1 MQTQKL
7 LKKLETNITTKNIT
21 KFSNKKDVINLVSK
35 LNKLNADKL
44 ISEAIDLGNN
54 NYNNN
59 ITKEKYI
66 DFLWEIEN
74 NAISNYLGYLSQKNI
89 KELKELFIKEIE
101 NFKIKANLEINKKE
115 RELNEYKSKCELISE
130 ENNLLNK
137 KLLDFNNRFLSL
149 QKLFKDKEEEII
161 QIKEKLQF
169 YKENEKLI
177 TLFSDNF
184 YDKDP
189 IDIIKSYKEKHEG
202 EINLMHEKE
211 DLKSTIKNL
220 EKKMKEENDENKKNI
235 SILKD
240 KIDGLKLEN
249 NELLENHTDKI
260 GEIIFLNKS
269 NKKLQEKNHLLHK
282 MLYQLYNKLFEAFR
296 LNKNININDKYLN
309 ITEEDFLPNV
319 YDDEELCRYIK
330 IMISTSIPSL
340 SDKLLRETVANANM
354 IFRMFLR
361 NNINLNLRFD
371 PLITF
376 RELKLF
382 MENREDKI
390 KNLENLVKKYQEML
404 SSSENSEKK
413 FENMVRAMEQEKI
426 IKRESY
432 IESGKSFFI
441 KKNSLLNNYSN
452 NIITNVN
459 NEITNM
465 TNTNII
471 SEGNKSIK
479 DKINFLTLSKEYLP
493 TQGFELTSTKNN
505 TNENKNNNA
514 TNMDNIFKIRPK
526 SSSPRITKYKKIEYN
541 KKRIMSTNNAK
552 NNIKNKKYYKEAKY
566 QLLHCLSVVNK
577 NENSFNDT
585 YYKKLRKITIGK
597 RGNILKENGSQKFV
611 NYYKNVKQLVNHT
624 NKLFLYRSRLSP
636 YKYYNSFSL
645 KLKSPKNKIRVVS
658 KEKEHHEKKIKNE
671 IIHKIDKLINEL
683 DINTEKSENKNK
695 DNNPEKIKNKKTQIL
710 QDFFN

>member
-1 MQTQKL
+1 
-7 LKKLETNITTKNIT
+7 
-21 KFSNKKDVINLVSK
+21 
-35 LNKLNADKL
+35 
-44 ISEAIDLGNN
+44 
-54 NYNNN
+54 
-59 ITKEKYI
+59 
-66 DFLWEIEN
+66 
-74 NAISNYLGYLSQKNI
+74 
-89 KELKELFIKEIE
+89 
-101 NFKIKANLEINKKE
+101 
-115 RELNEYKSKCELISE
+115 
-130 ENNLLNK
+130 
-137 KLLDFNNRFLSL
+137 
-149 QKLFKDKEEEII
+149 
-161 QIKEKLQF
+161 
-169 YKENEKLI
+169 
-177 TLFSDNF
+177 
-184 YDKDP
+184 
-189 IDIIKSYKEKHEG
+189 
-202 EINLMHEKE
+202 
-211 DLKSTIKNL
+211 
-220 EKKMKEENDENKKNI
+220 MK
-235 SILKD
+235 
-240 KIDGLKLEN
+240 
-249 NELLENHTDKI
+249 
-260 GEIIFLNKS
+260 
-269 NKKLQEKNHLLHK
+269 
-282 MLYQLYNKLFEAFR
+282 
-296 LNKNININDKYLN
+296 
-309 ITEEDFLPNV
+309 
-319 YDDEELCRYIK
+319 
-330 IMISTSIPSL
+330 SIPSL

-526 SSSPRITKYKKIEYN
+526 SSSPRITKYKIIEYN

-552 NNIKNKKYYKEAKY
+552 NNIKNKKYYKESKY

-645 KLKSPKNKIRVVS
+645 KLKSPKNKIRVIS
-658 KEKEHHEKKIKNE
+658 KEKEYYEKKIKNE
-671 IIHKIDKLINEL
+671 IIHKIDKLINEM

-695 DNNPEKIKNKKTQIL
+695 DNNPEKIKNKKT
-710 QDFFN
+710 

>member
-74 NAISNYLGYLSQKNI
+74 NAISNYLDYLSQKNI

-137 KLLDFNNRFLSL
+137 KLLDFNNRFICL

-526 SSSPRITKYKKIEYN
+526 SSSPRITKYKIIEYN

-552 NNIKNKKYYKEAKY
+552 NNIKNKKYYKESKY

-645 KLKSPKNKIRVVS
+645 KLKSPKNKIRVIS
-658 KEKEHHEKKIKNE
+658 KEKEFYEKKIKNE
-671 IIHKIDKLINEL
+671 IIHKIDKLINEM

-695 DNNPEKIKNKKTQIL
+695 DNNPEKIKNKKT
-710 QDFFN
+710 

>member
-7 LKKLETNITTKNIT
+7 LKKLETNITAKNIT

-137 KLLDFNNRFLSL
+137 KLLDFNNRFICL

-526 SSSPRITKYKKIEYN
+526 SSSPRITKYKIIEYN

-552 NNIKNKKYYKEAKY
+552 NNIKNKKYYKESKY

-645 KLKSPKNKIRVVS
+645 KLKSPKNKIRVIS
-658 KEKEHHEKKIKNE
+658 KEKEFYEKKIKNE
-671 IIHKIDKLINEL
+671 IIHKIDKLINEM

-695 DNNPEKIKNKKTQIL
+695 DNNPEKIKNKKT
-710 QDFFN
+710 

>member
-552 NNIKNKKYYKEAKY
+552 NNIKNKKYYKESKY

-645 KLKSPKNKIRVVS
+645 KLKSPKNNIRVIS
-658 KEKEHHEKKIKNE
+658 KEKEYYEKKIKNE
-671 IIHKIDKLINEL
+671 IIHKIDKLINEM

-695 DNNPEKIKNKKTQIL
+695 DNNPEKIKNKKT
-710 QDFFN
+710 

>member
-137 KLLDFNNRFLSL
+137 KLLDFNNRFLCL

-526 SSSPRITKYKKIEYN
+526 SSSPRITKYKIIEYN

-552 NNIKNKKYYKEAKY
+552 NNIKNKKYYKESKY

-645 KLKSPKNKIRVVS
+645 KLKSPKNKIRVIS
-658 KEKEHHEKKIKNE
+658 KEKEFYEKKIKNE
-671 IIHKIDKLINEL
+671 IIHKIDKLINEM

-695 DNNPEKIKNKKTQIL
+695 DNNPEKIKNKKT
-710 QDFFN
+710 

>member
-115 RELNEYKSKCELISE
+115 RELNEYKSKYELISE

-137 KLLDFNNRFLSL
+137 KLLDFNNRFLCL

-552 NNIKNKKYYKEAKY
+552 NNIKNKKYYKESKY

-645 KLKSPKNKIRVVS
+645 KLKSPKNKIRVIS
-658 KEKEHHEKKIKNE
+658 KEKEFYEKKIKNE
-671 IIHKIDKLINEL
+671 IIHKIDKLINEM

-695 DNNPEKIKNKKTQIL
+695 DNNPEKIKNKKT
-710 QDFFN
+710 

>member
-44 ISEAIDLGNN
+44 ISEAINLGNN

-115 RELNEYKSKCELISE
+115 RELNEYKSKYELIFE
-130 ENNLLNK
+130 ENKLLNK

-526 SSSPRITKYKKIEYN
+526 SSSPRITKYKIIEYN

-552 NNIKNKKYYKEAKY
+552 NNIKNKKYYKESKY

-645 KLKSPKNKIRVVS
+645 KLKSPKNKIRVIS
-658 KEKEHHEKKIKNE
+658 KEKEYYEKKIKNE

-695 DNNPEKIKNKKTQIL
+695 DNNPEKIKNKKT
-710 QDFFN
+710 

>member
-7 LKKLETNITTKNIT
+7 LKKLETNITTKIIT

-101 NFKIKANLEINKKE
+101 NFKIKANLEINKKD

-137 KLLDFNNRFLSL
+137 KLLDFNNRFICL

-220 EKKMKEENDENKKNI
+220 EKKMKEENDDNKKNI

-479 DKINFLTLSKEYLP
+479 DKINFLTLSKDYLP

-552 NNIKNKKYYKEAKY
+552 NNIKNKKYYKESKY

-645 KLKSPKNKIRVVS
+645 KLKSPKNKIRVIS
-658 KEKEHHEKKIKNE
+658 KEKEFYEKKIKNE

-695 DNNPEKIKNKKTQIL
+695 DNNPEKIKNKKT
-710 QDFFN
+710 

>member
-137 KLLDFNNRFLSL
+137 KLLDFNNRFICL

-552 NNIKNKKYYKEAKY
+552 NNIKNKKYYKESKY

-645 KLKSPKNKIRVVS
+645 KLKSPKNKIRVIS
-658 KEKEHHEKKIKNE
+658 KEKEYYEKKIKNE
-671 IIHKIDKLINEL
+671 IIHKIDKLINEM

-695 DNNPEKIKNKKTQIL
+695 DNNPEKIKNKKT
-710 QDFFN
+710 

>member
-54 NYNNN
+54 NYYNN

-101 NFKIKANLEINKKE
+101 NFKIKANLEINKKD

-137 KLLDFNNRFLSL
+137 KLLDFNNRFICL

-371 PLITF
+371 PIITF

-493 TQGFELTSTKNN
+493 TKGFELTSTKNN

-552 NNIKNKKYYKEAKY
+552 NNIKNKKYYKETKY

-645 KLKSPKNKIRVVS
+645 KLKSPKNKIRVIS
-658 KEKEHHEKKIKNE
+658 KEKEYYGKKIKNE

-695 DNNPEKIKNKKTQIL
+695 DNNPEKIKNKKT
-710 QDFFN
+710 

>member
-432 IESGKSFFI
+432 LESGKSFFI

-526 SSSPRITKYKKIEYN
+526 SSSPRIIKYKKIEYN

-552 NNIKNKKYYKEAKY
+552 NKIKNKKYYKETKY

-645 KLKSPKNKIRVVS
+645 KLKSPKNKIRVIS
-658 KEKEHHEKKIKNE
+658 KEKENYEKKIKNE

-695 DNNPEKIKNKKTQIL
+695 DNNPEKIKNKKT
-710 QDFFN
+710 

>member
-101 NFKIKANLEINKKE
+101 NFKIKANLEINKKD

-137 KLLDFNNRFLSL
+137 KLLDFNNRFICL

-161 QIKEKLQF
+161 QIKEKLKF

-526 SSSPRITKYKKIEYN
+526 SSSPRITKYKIIEYN

-552 NNIKNKKYYKEAKY
+552 NKIKNKKYYKEAKY

-645 KLKSPKNKIRVVS
+645 KLKSPKNKIRVIS
-658 KEKEHHEKKIKNE
+658 KEKEYYEKKIKNE

-683 DINTEKSENKNK
+683 DINKEKSENKNK
-695 DNNPEKIKNKKTQIL
+695 DNNPEKIKNKKT
-710 QDFFN
+710 

>member
-137 KLLDFNNRFLSL
+137 KLLDFNNRFLCL

-220 EKKMKEENDENKKNI
+220 EIKMKEENDENKKNI

-552 NNIKNKKYYKEAKY
+552 NKIKNKKYYKEAKY

-645 KLKSPKNKIRVVS
+645 KLKSPKNKIRVIS
-658 KEKEHHEKKIKNE
+658 KEKEYYEKKIKNE

-683 DINTEKSENKNK
+683 DINKEKSENKNK
-695 DNNPEKIKNKKTQIL
+695 DNNPEKIKNKKT
-710 QDFFN
+710 

>member
-115 RELNEYKSKCELISE
+115 RELNEYKSKYELISE

-452 NIITNVN
+452 NIIKNVN

-526 SSSPRITKYKKIEYN
+526 SSSPRITKYKIIEYN

-552 NNIKNKKYYKEAKY
+552 NKTKNKKYYKEAKY

-645 KLKSPKNKIRVVS
+645 KLKSPKNKIRVIS
-658 KEKEHHEKKIKNE
+658 KEKEFYEKKIKNE

-695 DNNPEKIKNKKTQIL
+695 DNNPEKIKNKKT
-710 QDFFN
+710 

>member
-137 KLLDFNNRFLSL
+137 KLLDFNNRFICL

-479 DKINFLTLSKEYLP
+479 DKINFLTLSKEYLT

-526 SSSPRITKYKKIEYN
+526 SSSPRITKYKIIEYN

-552 NNIKNKKYYKEAKY
+552 NKIKNKKYYKEAKY

-645 KLKSPKNKIRVVS
+645 KLKSPKNKIRVIS
-658 KEKEHHEKKIKNE
+658 KEKEYYEKKIKNE

-695 DNNPEKIKNKKTQIL
+695 DNNPEKIKNKKT
-710 QDFFN
+710 

>member
-526 SSSPRITKYKKIEYN
+526 SSSPRITKYKIIEYN

-552 NNIKNKKYYKEAKY
+552 NNIKNKKYYKESKY

-645 KLKSPKNKIRVVS
+645 KLKSPKNKIRVIS
-658 KEKEHHEKKIKNE
+658 KEKEYYEKKIKNE

-695 DNNPEKIKNKKTQIL
+695 DNNPEKIKNKKT
-710 QDFFN
+710 

>member
-526 SSSPRITKYKKIEYN
+526 SSSPRITKYKIIEYN

-552 NNIKNKKYYKEAKY
+552 NNIKNKKYYKESKY

-658 KEKEHHEKKIKNE
+658 KEKEYYEKKIKNE
-671 IIHKIDKLINEL
+671 IIHKIDKLINEM

-695 DNNPEKIKNKKTQIL
+695 DNNPEKIKNKKT
-710 QDFFN
+710 

>member
-137 KLLDFNNRFLSL
+137 KLLDFNNRFLCL

-526 SSSPRITKYKKIEYN
+526 SSSPRITKYKIIEYN
-541 KKRIMSTNNAK
+541 KKRIMSTNIAK
-552 NNIKNKKYYKEAKY
+552 NKIKNKKYYKEAKY

-645 KLKSPKNKIRVVS
+645 KLKSPKNKIRVIS
-658 KEKEHHEKKIKNE
+658 KEKEYYEKKIKNE

-695 DNNPEKIKNKKTQIL
+695 DNNPEKIKNKKT
-710 QDFFN
+710 

>member
-7 LKKLETNITTKNIT
+7 LKKLETNITTKIIT

-137 KLLDFNNRFLSL
+137 KLLDFNNRFICL

-220 EKKMKEENDENKKNI
+220 EKKMKEENDDNKKNI

-479 DKINFLTLSKEYLP
+479 DKINFLTLSKDYLP

-526 SSSPRITKYKKIEYN
+526 SSSPRITKYKIIEYN

-552 NNIKNKKYYKEAKY
+552 NKIKNKKYYKEAKY

-645 KLKSPKNKIRVVS
+645 KLKSPKNKIRVIS
-658 KEKEHHEKKIKNE
+658 KEKEFYEKKIKNE

-695 DNNPEKIKNKKTQIL
+695 DNNPEKIKNKKT
-710 QDFFN
+710 

>member
-137 KLLDFNNRFLSL
+137 KLLDFNNRFLCL

-479 DKINFLTLSKEYLP
+479 DKINFLTLSKDYLP

-552 NNIKNKKYYKEAKY
+552 NNIKNKKYYKETKY

-645 KLKSPKNKIRVVS
+645 KLKSPKNKIRVIS
-658 KEKEHHEKKIKNE
+658 KEKEYYEKKIKNE

-695 DNNPEKIKNKKTQIL
+695 DNNPEKIKNKKT
-710 QDFFN
+710 

>member
-137 KLLDFNNRFLSL
+137 KLLDFNNRFLCL

-282 MLYQLYNKLFEAFR
+282 MLYRLYNKLFEAFR

-479 DKINFLTLSKEYLP
+479 DKINFLTLSKDYLP

-552 NNIKNKKYYKEAKY
+552 NNIKNKKYYKETKY

-645 KLKSPKNKIRVVS
+645 KLKSPKNKIRVIS
-658 KEKEHHEKKIKNE
+658 KEKEYYEKKIKNE

-695 DNNPEKIKNKKTQIL
+695 DNNPEKIKNKKT
-710 QDFFN
+710 

>member
-552 NNIKNKKYYKEAKY
+552 NKIKNKKYYKEAKY

-645 KLKSPKNKIRVVS
+645 KLKSPKNKIRVIS
-658 KEKEHHEKKIKNE
+658 KEKEYYEKKIKNE

-695 DNNPEKIKNKKTQIL
+695 DNNPEKIKNKKT
-710 QDFFN
+710 

>member
-137 KLLDFNNRFLSL
+137 KLLDFNNRFICL

-552 NNIKNKKYYKEAKY
+552 NNIKNKKYYKESKY

-645 KLKSPKNKIRVVS
+645 KLKSPKNKIRVIS
-658 KEKEHHEKKIKNE
+658 KEKEYYEKKIKNE

-695 DNNPEKIKNKKTQIL
+695 DNNPEKIKNKKT
-710 QDFFN
+710 

>member
-101 NFKIKANLEINKKE
+101 NFKIKANLEINKKD
-115 RELNEYKSKCELISE
+115 RELNEYKSKYELISE

-137 KLLDFNNRFLSL
+137 KLLDFNNRFLCL

-526 SSSPRITKYKKIEYN
+526 SSSPRITKYKIIEYN

-552 NNIKNKKYYKEAKY
+552 NKTKNKKYYKEAKY

-611 NYYKNVKQLVNHT
+611 NYYKNVKQLINHT

-645 KLKSPKNKIRVVS
+645 KLKSPKNKIRVIS
-658 KEKEHHEKKIKNE
+658 KEKEYYEKKIKNE

-695 DNNPEKIKNKKTQIL
+695 DNNPEKIKNKKT
-710 QDFFN
+710 

>member
-137 KLLDFNNRFLSL
+137 KLLDFNNRFLCL

-526 SSSPRITKYKKIEYN
+526 SSSPRITKYKIIEYN

-552 NNIKNKKYYKEAKY
+552 NKIKNKKYYKEAKY

-645 KLKSPKNKIRVVS
+645 KLKSPKNKIRVIS
-658 KEKEHHEKKIKNE
+658 KEKEYYEKKIKNE

-683 DINTEKSENKNK
+683 DINKEKSENKNK
-695 DNNPEKIKNKKTQIL
+695 DNNPEKIKNKKT
-710 QDFFN
+710 

>member
-526 SSSPRITKYKKIEYN
+526 SSSPRITKYKIIEYN

-658 KEKEHHEKKIKNE
+658 KEKEYYEKKIKNE
-671 IIHKIDKLINEL
+671 IIHKIDKLINEM

-695 DNNPEKIKNKKTQIL
+695 DNNPEKIKNKKT
-710 QDFFN
+710 

>member
-1 MQTQKL
+1 MQTQKS

-66 DFLWEIEN
+66 DFLLEIEN

-137 KLLDFNNRFLSL
+137 KLLDFNNRFICL

-249 NELLENHTDKI
+249 NELLRNHTDKI

-505 TNENKNNNA
+505 TNENKNNNT

-552 NNIKNKKYYKEAKY
+552 NNIKNKKYYKESKY

-645 KLKSPKNKIRVVS
+645 KLKSPKNKIRVIS
-658 KEKEHHEKKIKNE
+658 KEKEFYEKKIKNE
-671 IIHKIDKLINEL
+671 IIHKIDKLINEM

-695 DNNPEKIKNKKTQIL
+695 DNNPEKIKNKKT
-710 QDFFN
+710 

>member
-89 KELKELFIKEIE
+89 QELKELFIKEIE

-115 RELNEYKSKCELISE
+115 RELNEYKSKYELISE

-137 KLLDFNNRFLSL
+137 KLLDFNNRFLCL

-552 NNIKNKKYYKEAKY
+552 NNIKNKKYYKESKY

-645 KLKSPKNKIRVVS
+645 KLKSPKNKIRVIS
-658 KEKEHHEKKIKNE
+658 KEKEFYEKKIKNE
-671 IIHKIDKLINEL
+671 IIHKIDKLINEM

-695 DNNPEKIKNKKTQIL
+695 DNNPEKIKNKKT
-710 QDFFN
+710 

>member
-137 KLLDFNNRFLSL
+137 KLLDFNNRFLCL

-552 NNIKNKKYYKEAKY
+552 NKIKNKNYYKETKY

-645 KLKSPKNKIRVVS
+645 KLKSPKNKIRVIS
-658 KEKEHHEKKIKNE
+658 KEKEYYEKKIKNE
-671 IIHKIDKLINEL
+671 IIHKIDKLINEM

-695 DNNPEKIKNKKTQIL
+695 DNNPEKIKNKKT
-710 QDFFN
+710 

>member
-137 KLLDFNNRFLSL
+137 KLLDFNNRFICL

-471 SEGNKSIK
+471 SDGNKSIK

-552 NNIKNKKYYKEAKY
+552 NNIKNKKYYKESKY

-645 KLKSPKNKIRVVS
+645 KLKSPKNKIRVIS
-658 KEKEHHEKKIKNE
+658 KEKEYYEKKIKNE
-671 IIHKIDKLINEL
+671 IIHKIDKLINEM

-695 DNNPEKIKNKKTQIL
+695 DNNPEKIKNKKT
-710 QDFFN
+710 

>member
-137 KLLDFNNRFLSL
+137 KLLDFNNRFICL

-526 SSSPRITKYKKIEYN
+526 SSSPRITKYKIIEYN

-552 NNIKNKKYYKEAKY
+552 NKIKNKKYYKEAKY

-611 NYYKNVKQLVNHT
+611 NYYKNVKQLINHT

-645 KLKSPKNKIRVVS
+645 KLKRPKNKIRVIS
-658 KEKEHHEKKIKNE
+658 KEKEYYEKKIKNE
-671 IIHKIDKLINEL
+671 IIHKIDKLINEM

-695 DNNPEKIKNKKTQIL
+695 DNNPEKIKNKKT
-710 QDFFN
+710 

>member
-137 KLLDFNNRFLSL
+137 KLLDFNNRFLCL

-526 SSSPRITKYKKIEYN
+526 SSSPRITKYKIIEYN

-645 KLKSPKNKIRVVS
+645 KLKSPKNKIRVIS
-658 KEKEHHEKKIKNE
+658 KEKEYYEKKIKNE

-683 DINTEKSENKNK
+683 DINKEKSENKNK
-695 DNNPEKIKNKKTQIL
+695 DNNPEKIKNKKT
-710 QDFFN
+710 

>member
-54 NYNNN
+54 NYYNN

-526 SSSPRITKYKKIEYN
+526 SSSPRITKYKIIEYN

-552 NNIKNKKYYKEAKY
+552 NNIKNKKYYKESKY

-645 KLKSPKNKIRVVS
+645 RLKSPKNKIRVIS
-658 KEKEHHEKKIKNE
+658 KEKEYYEKKIKNE

-695 DNNPEKIKNKKTQIL
+695 DNNPENIKNKKT
-710 QDFFN
+710 

>member
-137 KLLDFNNRFLSL
+137 KLLDFNNRFICL

-526 SSSPRITKYKKIEYN
+526 SSSPRITKYKIIEYN

-552 NNIKNKKYYKEAKY
+552 NNIKNKKYYKESKY

-658 KEKEHHEKKIKNE
+658 EEKEYYEK
-671 IIHKIDKLINEL
+671 
-683 DINTEKSENKNK
+683 
-695 DNNPEKIKNKKTQIL
+695 KNKK
-710 QDFFN
+710 

>member
-7 LKKLETNITTKNIT
+7 LKKLEANITTKNIT

-137 KLLDFNNRFLSL
+137 KLLDFNNRFICL

-371 PLITF
+371 PIITF

-459 NEITNM
+459 NEIANM

-526 SSSPRITKYKKIEYN
+526 SSSPRITKYKIIEYN

-552 NNIKNKKYYKEAKY
+552 NKIKNKKYYKETKY

-645 KLKSPKNKIRVVS
+645 RLKSPKNKIRVIS
-658 KEKEHHEKKIKNE
+658 KEKEYYEKKIKNE
-671 IIHKIDKLINEL
+671 IIHKIDKLINEM

-695 DNNPEKIKNKKTQIL
+695 DNNPEKIKNKKT
-710 QDFFN
+710 